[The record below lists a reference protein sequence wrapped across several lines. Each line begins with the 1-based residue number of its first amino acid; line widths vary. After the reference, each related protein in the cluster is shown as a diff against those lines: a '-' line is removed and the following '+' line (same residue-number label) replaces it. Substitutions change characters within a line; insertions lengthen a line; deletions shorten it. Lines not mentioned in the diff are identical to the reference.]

1 MKYKIL
7 HYVSMYNL
15 MALIYLVIL
24 YLSMTFFGKNYLTL
38 IITTYLFVV
47 AVRLKIL
54 KFSSGWLDRQ

>member
-24 YLSMTFFGKNYLTL
+24 YLSMTFFGKNYPTL
-38 IITTYLFVV
+38 IITTCLFVM
-47 AVRLKIL
+47 AVRFKIL
-54 KFSSGWLDRQ
+54 KFSSNWLDRQ